1 MEKGDYALACSS
13 SFALPVLAANQS
25 LVYLRLGL
33 QTVLREMVVS
43 KTRQLVACSLMSMR
57 KEVT

>member
-1 MEKGDYALACSS
+1 MEKRDYALACSS
-13 SFALPVLAANQS
+13 SCALPVLAANQS

-33 QTVLREMVVS
+33 QAVMREMVVS
-43 KTRQLVACSLMSMR
+43 KTGQLVACSLMSMG